1 VPGSLTERIAARLRA
16 AVEAKGL
23 TQAEVGAVMGQ
34 SQSQVSKYLRGEVPL
49 DLEEFAILCRL
60 VELRAGAVIAD
71 AQSRDDADP
80 LV

>member
-1 VPGSLTERIAARLRA
+1 MPGSLTEQIAARLRA

-23 TQAEVGAVMGQ
+23 TQAEVGVVMGQ

-60 VELRAGAVIAD
+60 VDLNAGALIGE
-71 AQSRDDADP
+71 AQSRRQ
-80 LV
+80 